1 MTDTARTEV
10 MARIRH
16 ATRGAS
22 AQAIAGELQALGRSP
37 VAELPAADLPRAFLA
52 NVLKNQGTVDVARNR
67 SEAVKAVG
75 HYLYQHH
82 RSHRI
87 VAGNDPRLAAM
98 PWRDGGVL
106 PRFGAAENGEPA
118 ALSYARV
125 GVAEAGAIVTF
136 TGKANPAANNL
147 LAEHHLVLVN
157 TEDLVPDLETA
168 WERISQETDQEGR
181 PRGVN
186 FIAGPSSTAD
196 IEGQLVYGA
205 HGPRSWHV
213 ILIGELEE
221 TVLDDA
227 RTIAGA

>member
-1 MTDTARTEV
+1 MTDPARTEI

-22 AQAIAGELQALGRSP
+22 TEAIAGELQALGRSP

-52 NVLKNQGTVDVARNR
+52 NVLKNQGTADVARNR

-106 PRFGAAENGEPA
+106 PRFGAAEDGEPA

-125 GVAEAGAIVTF
+125 GVAEAGAVVTF

-157 TEDLVPDLETA
+157 SEDLVPDLE
-168 WERISQETDQEGR
+168 
-181 PRGVN
+181 
-186 FIAGPSSTAD
+186 AGNMLGKQLSYLANADSAGIVLGARVPIILTSRADSAEARLASCAVAVAYAYWKLENKDLKRSMSS
-196 IEGQLVYGA
+196 
-205 HGPRSWHV
+205 
-213 ILIGELEE
+213 
-221 TVLDDA
+221 
-227 RTIAGA
+227 